1 MILTALGNHLW
12 QSTLFA
18 AMTGSL
24 TLILRKCHAR
34 VRYWL
39 WLAASIKFLIPFSLL
54 AAIGNRLAWS
64 RGPTVTSNRFH
75 FAIEVISS
83 VTPPTVLPG
92 LVHMLPALVG
102 VWLCGFLTVLF
113 LWYVQWQ
120 KMSAATRDAAPLLEG
135 REVEALRQME
145 RAAGI
150 RNRTEIRQSRASIE
164 PGIFGIVRPVL
175 MWPEGISRRLED
187 TQLYAILAH
196 EVRHIRRH
204 DNLAAAIHM
213 VVEAI
218 FWFHPLV
225 WWLGARLVDERERA
239 CDEDVLEL
247 GSERQVY
254 AEGILKVCEFCVASP
269 LACMSGVAG
278 GDLKKR
284 MVHIMTERMLHK
296 LDFGRKLLLGAAG
309 LAAVAGPIAFGL
321 VNANST
327 RAESAAGNVAVQQ
340 SEQPTAAHASVHAS
354 KEEMT
359 ALVLKKVPPEYP
371 EAAKKAHIKGHVILK
386 AIIGKDGDVENL
398 QIVSGPTELA
408 PASIEAVKQW
418 KYRPYLQQGKP
429 VEVETEIDLN
439 FTLAK

>member
-18 AMTGSL
+18 AMTGL
-24 TLILRKCHAR
+24 LILILRKCHAR
-34 VRYWL
+34 FRYWV
-39 WLAASIKFLIPFSLL
+39 WFAASIKFLIPFSLL
-54 AAIGNRLAWS
+54 VAIGSRLAWS
-64 RGPTVTSNRFH
+64 CGAVTSNRLH

-83 VTPPTVLPG
+83 VTPPTVVPG
-92 LVHMLPALVG
+92 LVHLLPALVA
-102 VWLCGFLTVLF
+102 VWLCGFLAVLF
-113 LWYVQWQ
+113 PWYVQWQ
-120 KMSAATRDAAPLLEG
+120 KMSAAAQDAVPLLEG
-135 REVEALRQME
+135 REVEVLRRME
-145 RAAGI
+145 RASGM
-150 RNRTEIRQSRASIE
+150 RKQTEIRLSHASIE

-187 TQLYAILAH
+187 AQLDAILAH
-196 EVRHIRRH
+196 EVRHVRRH

-213 VVEAI
+213 FVEAI

-225 WWLGARLVDERERA
+225 WWLGARLVEERERA

-254 AEGILKVCEFCVASP
+254 AEGILKVCEFCLASP

-321 VNANST
+321 VNANPT
-327 RAESAAGNVAVQQ
+327 RAESAAGLAAAQQ
-340 SEQPTAAHASVHAS
+340 SEQPPAAHAS
-354 KEEMT
+354 KEEMA

-371 EAAKKAHIKGHVILK
+371 EAAKKAHIQGHVVLR
-386 AIIGKDGDVENL
+386 AIISKVGDVENL
-398 QIVSGPTELA
+398 QIVSGHPQLA
-408 PASIEAVKQW
+408 PAAIEAVKQW
-418 KYRPYLQQGKP
+418 KYRPYLQQGNP
-429 VEVETEIDLN
+429 VEVETEIDVN
-439 FTLAK
+439 FTLLAE